1 MRRMGS
7 NETLSSTLQIQRVGK
22 GDSLATTVAKQLETE
37 ITSGRIK
44 VGDKLP
50 TEGALCDLFGVSRT
64 VIREAIT
71 QLKSLGLVETR
82 RGVGT
87 TVLRS
92 MSSENVFAYNVDP
105 TAIKDI
111 LHILEIRMSVES
123 AACALAAERRTDA
136 DLARMEQHFTEFDAA
151 LLRGELARK
160 EDYEFH
166 LAICQATHNPFFKQF
181 YEQFNKNVIPRA
193 NLVNSDVHHVAS
205 EEYLERV
212 RAEHKAILT
221 SIQAKDSDAARDA
234 MYQHLNR
241 AFQRYQRY
249 SVSNTFD

>member
-1 MRRMGS
+1 MAS
-7 NETLSSTLQIQRVGK
+7 IEKTVSTLQIQRVGK
-22 GDSLATTVAKQLETE
+22 GDSLATTVAKQLEAE

-50 TEGALCDLFGVSRT
+50 TESALCDLFGVSRT

-87 TVLRS
+87 TVMRA
-92 MSSENVFAYNVDP
+92 MSSETVFAYNVDP

-123 AACALAAERRTDA
+123 DACALAAKRRTEA
-136 DLARMEQHFTEFDAA
+136 DLEKMEQHCKAFEEA
-151 LLRGELARK
+151 LVRGELARK
-160 EDYEFH
+160 EDYGFH

-181 YEQFNKNVIPRA
+181 YEQFNKNIIPRA
-193 NLVNSDVHHVAS
+193 NLVNSNVDQVAS
-205 EEYLERV
+205 EEYLSKV
-212 RAEHKAILT
+212 KTEHEAILAC
-221 SIQAKDSDAARDA
+221 IRAQDADGAREA
-234 MYQHLNR
+234 MFRHLNR
-241 AFQRYQRY
+241 AYQRY
-249 SVSNTFD
+249 ERYNESNTFD

>member
-1 MRRMGS
+1 MG
-7 NETLSSTLQIQRVGK
+7 NIDNLSSTLQVQRLSK
-22 GDSLATTVAKQLETE
+22 GDSLATTVAKQLEAE
-37 ITSGRIK
+37 ITSGRIQ
-44 VGDKLP
+44 VGNKLP
-50 TEGALCDLFGVSRT
+50 TESALCDLFGVSRT

-87 TVLRS
+87 TVTRS
-92 MSSENVFAYNVDP
+92 MSSETVFAYNVDP

-123 AACALAAERRTDA
+123 AACALAAERRTEA
-136 DLARMEQHFTEFDAA
+136 DLAKMERHFSEFDAA
-151 LLRGELARK
+151 LARGELARK

-193 NLVNSDVHHVAS
+193 NLVNSNLDHVAS
-205 EEYLERV
+205 EEYLNRV
-212 RAEHKAILT
+212 RAEHEAILS
-221 SIQAKDSDAARDA
+221 SIRAKDADAAKEA
-234 MYQHLNR
+234 MHQHLSR
-241 AFQRYQRY
+241 AYLRYERY
-249 SVSNTFD
+249 NESNSFD